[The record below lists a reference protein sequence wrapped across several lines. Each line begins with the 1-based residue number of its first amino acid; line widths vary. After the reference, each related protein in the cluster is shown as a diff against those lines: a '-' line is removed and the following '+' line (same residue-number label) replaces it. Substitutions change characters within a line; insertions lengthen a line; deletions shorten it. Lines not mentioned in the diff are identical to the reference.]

1 MTIRRFRKTRQKSSI
16 ILQRYR
22 LCNDL
27 NINTL
32 IDTSA
37 PSAKAKPEAL
47 LLRKAITRISVRGNA
62 NMSNERRSAGNV
74 IIEEKGADPDDI
86 IVTEIRNDEGQQK
99 SGFDEIAS
107 SVKEVAQKTG
117 EALNKATES
126 IGKAIESALSAR
138 DHVVMV
144 RVNDD
149 SLKSLDALVQSGI
162 FKSRSESAAFLISE
176 GVKAQATLFERISER
191 IAEIERLRSELKGI
205 VQTPAD
211 S

>member
-1 MTIRRFRKTRQKSSI
+1 MSSERKSGDVT
-16 ILQRYR
+16 
-22 LCNDL
+22 
-27 NINTL
+27 
-32 IDTSA
+32 
-37 PSAKAKPEAL
+37 
-47 LLRKAITRISVRGNA
+47 
-62 NMSNERRSAGNV
+62 
-74 IIEEKGADPDDI
+74 IEEKVDDREDI
-86 IVTEIRNDEGQQK
+86 IVSEIPNDESRQK

-149 SLKSLDALVQSGI
+149 SLRSLDALVQSGI
-162 FKSRSESAAFLISE
+162 FKSRSEAAAFLISE

-205 VQTPAD
+205 VQNPAEE
-211 S
+211 